1 MELLFVSGCHT
12 GPCFDQLIL
21 EMSAAIDRD
30 PLNASAYWTRGYV
43 RYAVGQLEGAE
54 SDIRRALELSPN
66 LLLGHFWLT
75 LILIARHDLTDILAV
90 AGTDENGYGRAARA
104 MAYQALGRKTEAD
117 AALEDLVRHDAR
129 DDCLEIAM
137 VYAVRAENAVALDWL
152 ERDYRLHLSGRMYF
166 RVAPTLKS
174 LEHEPRS
181 LALVRQ
187 LRAAD

>member
-1 MELLFVSGCHT
+1 
-12 GPCFDQLIL
+12 
-21 EMSAAIDRD
+21 MSAAINRD

-43 RYAVGQLEGAE
+43 RYAVGELEGAE

-75 LILIARHDLTDILAV
+75 LIHIARHDLNDILAV
-90 AGTDENGYGRAARA
+90 AGTDESGYGRAARA

-117 AALEDLVRHDAR
+117 AALKDLVSHNAR

-137 VYAVRAENAVALDWL
+137 VYAVRGENAVALDWL

-166 RVAPTLKS
+166 RVAPSLKP
-174 LEHEPRS
+174 LEHEPRYV
-181 LALVRQ
+181 ALVRQ
-187 LRAAD
+187 LRGAD